1 MKIAVLTDAHANLPA
16 LAAALDALRDEGYDA
31 IYHTGDAICIGPHPA
46 ECLDLL
52 LNTRDLYPIM
62 GNHDAWFAFG
72 LPPQPEWVSDG
83 EMAHQHWVHAQID
96 PALRAVVAR
105 WPYVVQERFAGVR
118 VTLLHYEPA
127 DTESGFAP
135 FQRGDGTKE
144 LDRLFG
150 HRLVHTGGLAHE
162 RELGY
167 AGEPADVVC
176 FGHTHI
182 ATDLHGRRAR
192 YLNPGSLGCH
202 REAVARFLV
211 LECHNGRYA
220 VEQRA
225 VPYDDAP
232 LWAAFEGRAV
242 PERQFL
248 YRAFF
253 GGRFAAPST

>member
-1 MKIAVLTDAHANLPA
+1 VLTDAHANLPA

-31 IYHTGDAICIGPHPA
+31 IYHNGDAIAIGPHPA

-52 LNTRDLYPIM
+52 LSTPDLYPIM
-62 GNHDAWFAFG
+62 GNHDAWFACG
-72 LPPQPEWVSDG
+72 LPQPQPEWMSDG
-83 EMAHQHWVHAQID
+83 EVAHEHWVHAQID

-105 WPYVVQERFAGVR
+105 WPYVVQERFDGVR
-118 VTLLHYEPA
+118 VTLLHFEPA
-127 DTESGFAP
+127 DTPAGFAP
-135 FQRGDGTKE
+135 FQRDDGPEE

-150 HRLVHTGGLAHE
+150 HHLT
-162 RELGY
+162 Y
-167 AGEPADVVC
+167 AGEPAYTRELAAAREPADIVC

-182 ATDLHGRRAR
+182 ATDLRGRRAR

-202 REAVARFLV
+202 REALARFLV
-211 LECHNGRYA
+211 LECRDGRCA

-242 PERQFL
+242 PERHFL

-253 GGRFAAPST
+253 GGRFAGPGT